1 MNPDSFSADRHTHE
15 TPGRASRWRRPTA
28 VAGAV
33 LVVAAIMII
42 TMAGSP
48 RLPPHAEALPA
59 IPGADSSLVRLAT
72 DPGARELEI
81 IIGPVHL
88 PARTP
93 GYRVPIQLVRIPFGG
108 TLHGFSWRITDG
120 AGREL
125 SRDLLHHVNILDP
138 DQRDLFSNTARRVLA
153 AGRETDAQTFPPI
166 VGYPFAGGTRFLVL
180 AMFANDDTAPIHSA
194 TLHLQL
200 TYSPERRVA
209 RPLGIFP
216 FSLDVM
222 GPVGDKSFPVP
233 PGRTVQSWEGSPAV
247 DARILALGGHAH
259 DFARVLRLEDA
270 TTGQVI
276 WEVEP
281 VTDGNRLV
289 SIPTS
294 SLWRRGGIKLHRDRR
309 YRVTVEYDNPT
320 QAPTA
325 HGGMGV
331 VGGVAVVRGKWPPL
345 RRDDPD
351 YRTDLD
357 NVLSEPFRTGGDG
370 HAHMH

>member
-1 MNPDSFSADRHTHE
+1 MNPESLSGARHVPG
-15 TPGRASRWRRPTA
+15 TPGRPARWRRA
-28 VAGAV
+28 AALVGAV
-33 LVVAAIMII
+33 LVAGVIMIV

-48 RLPPHAEALPA
+48 PLPPHTEALPA

-81 IIGPVHL
+81 VIGPVYL
-88 PARTP
+88 SARTP

-153 AGRETDAQTFPPI
+153 AGRETDAQAFPAI
-166 VGYPFAGGTRFLVL
+166 VGYPFAEGTRLLVV
-180 AMFANDDTAPIHSA
+180 AMFANDGEEPVHSA

-222 GPVGDKSFPVP
+222 GPVGEKSFPVP

-259 DFARVLRLEDA
+259 DFARVLRLEDV
-270 TTGQVI
+270 TNGKVM

-281 VTDGNRLV
+281 VTDGDRLV

-294 SLWRRGGIKLHRDRR
+294 NRWRRGGIKLHRDRR

-331 VGGVAVVRGKWPPL
+331 IGGVAAVRAKWPPL
-345 RRDDPD
+345 RRDHPD
-351 YRTDLD
+351 YHTDLE
-357 NVLSEPFRTGGDG
+357 NVLSAPFRTGDDG